1 MHKNK
6 KGFTLIE
13 LLAVLVILSI
23 ISLVAVPNVV
33 SMLDRNKKKQM
44 VLDAKEMLNKFQNK
58 LTLGKC
64 DEELK
69 NSNECV
75 FDYTE
80 LGLDGKEDGYGDSYI
95 EGSVTYYKNDKKY
108 VIVLKTDNHCFASD
122 NKCTSL
128 TTKDSEDFA
137 PTIDNVY
144 EIEKSNN
151 N

>member
-1 MHKNK
+1 MYKNK

-13 LLAVLVILSI
+13 ILAVLVILAI

-64 DEELK
+64 DE
-69 NSNECV
+69 NSNKCIFT
-75 FDYTE
+75 FDE
-80 LGLDGKEDGYGDSYI
+80 LGLDGKEDGYGDLYT
-95 EGSVTYYKNDKKY
+95 EGSVTYNKNDRKY

-128 TTKDSEDFA
+128 TTKDSEDFN

>member
-13 LLAVLVILSI
+13 LLAVLVILAI

-64 DEELK
+64 DEDFK
-69 NSNECV
+69 NSNICKI
-75 FDYTE
+75 DYTE
-80 LGLDGKEDGYGDSYI
+80 LGLDGKEDGYGDLYI
-95 EGSVTYYKNDKKY
+95 EGSYVTYDKNEKKY
-108 VIVLKTDNHCFASD
+108 VIVLITDNHCFASD
-122 NKCTSL
+122 NNCTPL
-128 TTKDSEDFA
+128 TAKDSENFE

-144 EIEKSNN
+144 EK
-151 N
+151 